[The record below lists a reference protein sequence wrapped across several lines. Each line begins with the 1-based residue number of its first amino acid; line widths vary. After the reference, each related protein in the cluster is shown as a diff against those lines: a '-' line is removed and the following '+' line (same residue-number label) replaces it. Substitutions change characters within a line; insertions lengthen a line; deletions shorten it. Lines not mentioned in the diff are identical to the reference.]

1 MKFSTTVTAASLLLS
16 TNAPSIAFAFA
27 PTQSY
32 TTATTQRVQ
41 SSSSRLSLLPPVD
54 PSSSIVI
61 SSGGDLVEALGQ
73 LALLGSVGFGVAM
86 GNINNPDWSYEYKV
100 GNEYSNSDLAMIGES
115 DTSVLEKVEEET
127 KEPEPVPEP
136 VNASPPPAAVVE
148 EPMKKEPELVP
159 VVTAEPGK
167 ATIPSKELLE
177 STEKAKAEVQKKGIQ
192 ETKDKIS
199 SKSSAATKDVATTTP
214 PVQEKKK
221 ESTEVAKTTK
231 KSGGKRRIAKGVTL
245 IVAAGAVALAR
256 NVVKAYL
263 GRTIL

>member
-1 MKFSTTVTAASLLLS
+1 
-16 TNAPSIAFAFA
+16 
-27 PTQSY
+27 
-32 TTATTQRVQ
+32 
-41 SSSSRLSLLPPVD
+41 
-54 PSSSIVI
+54 
-61 SSGGDLVEALGQ
+61 
-73 LALLGSVGFGVAM
+73 
-86 GNINNPDWSYEYKV
+86 
-100 GNEYSNSDLAMIGES
+100 MICI
-115 DTSVLEKVEEET
+115 KVEEET
-127 KEPEPVPEP
+127 KEEPEPVPEP
-136 VNASPPPAAVVE
+136 VNTSPPPAAVVE
-148 EPMKKEPELVP
+148 EPVKKEPEPVP

-214 PVQEKKK
+214 PVEEKKE